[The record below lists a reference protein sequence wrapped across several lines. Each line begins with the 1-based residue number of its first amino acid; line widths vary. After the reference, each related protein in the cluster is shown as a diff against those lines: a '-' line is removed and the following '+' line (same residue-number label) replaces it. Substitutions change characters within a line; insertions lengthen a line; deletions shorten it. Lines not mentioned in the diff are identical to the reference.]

1 EGEGLARPGDRPV
14 TRRRHCIQTKE
25 RRGTILLPVPRLGE
39 ASAAVAEPSPAAGEA
54 SPVVGEPSPAVGEAS
69 PVIGGRSP
77 VVGGASPV
85 VGGRSPVVGE
95 PSPVIGG
102 ASPVI
107 GGRSPVVA
115 EPSPASLVTV
125 AVPVLARL
133 RRSGGIMADL
143 MTELLFEITVTME
156 PPQVVGP
163 TPNGDRRVRL
173 ITGGSFAGP
182 KLQGEVLPGGGD
194 WLLLRPDGARTLDV
208 RLTLRTEEGQLIYV
222 VS

>member
-1 EGEGLARPGDRPV
+1 
-14 TRRRHCIQTKE
+14 
-25 RRGTILLPVPRLGE
+25 
-39 ASAAVAEPSPAAGEA
+39 
-54 SPVVGEPSPAVGEAS
+54 
-69 PVIGGRSP
+69 
-77 VVGGASPV
+77 
-85 VGGRSPVVGE
+85 
-95 PSPVIGG
+95 
-102 ASPVI
+102 
-107 GGRSPVVA
+107 
-115 EPSPASLVTV
+115 
-125 AVPVLARL
+125 
-133 RRSGGIMADL
+133 MADL

-222 VS
+222 VSRGILHISPESYQRLAEGGEVDPAEYYFRTTPLFETASESLDWLNRVVAVTRGRMTKTTVVQTVYAVL